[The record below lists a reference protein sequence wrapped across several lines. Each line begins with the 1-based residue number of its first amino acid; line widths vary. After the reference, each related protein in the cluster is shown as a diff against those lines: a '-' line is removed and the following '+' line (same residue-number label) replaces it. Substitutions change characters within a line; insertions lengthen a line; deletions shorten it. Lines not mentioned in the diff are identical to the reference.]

1 MIPFVDLRAAHAEV
15 ADEVAEGFARVLRDT
30 AFVQGPDVAAFEQEF
45 AAFSAVPHCV
55 GVGNGTDAIE
65 LALRA
70 LDLPP
75 GAGAVLPA
83 NTFVATAEAVVRAG
97 LRPVLA
103 DCDDDHLL
111 LDPAAAATAADAGTA
126 AVLPVHLYG
135 QQAPMGPVH
144 TLATR
149 RGLAVVEDAAQSQ
162 GSSQDGRPPVSLAA
176 TSFYP
181 GKNLGAYGEAG
192 AVLASSPAVARA
204 VRLLTSHGSEEKYVH
219 ETLGFNSRLDTL
231 QAVVL
236 RAKLKRLATWNE
248 SRRTAATRYADLLSG
263 IQGVRLPQPAPGN
276 LHVWHLYVIRVPQ
289 RDRVAQSLREAGIGV
304 QIHYPVPI
312 HLQPAF
318 RSLGHAAGDFPV
330 TETAA
335 AEILSLPMHPHLTAS
350 QQEQVAEALDK
361 AMRQL

>member
-1 MIPFVDLRAAHAEV
+1 MIPFVDLSAAHAEV
-15 ADEVAEGFARVLRDT
+15 AQEVSEGFARVLRDT
-30 AFVQGPDVAAFEQEF
+30 AFVQGPDVAAFEEEF
-45 AAFSAVPHCV
+45 AAFSGVPHCV

-70 LDLPP
+70 YDLPA
-75 GAGAVLPA
+75 GGGAVLPA

-111 LDPAAAATAADAGTA
+111 LDPSAAATAAGPDTV

-135 QQAPMGPVH
+135 QQAPMAETH
-144 TLATR
+144 DLAVR

-162 GSSQDGRPPVSLAA
+162 GSAQQGRPPVGLAA

-192 AVLASSPAVARA
+192 AVLTSTPGIARA
-204 VRLLTSHGSEEKYVH
+204 IRLLTNHGSEEKYRH

-236 RAKLKRLATWNE
+236 RAKLKRLARWNDL
-248 SRRTAATRYADLLSG
+248 RRAAADRYAGLLSG
-263 IQGVRLPQPAPGN
+263 VGGVRLPRTAPGN
-276 LHVWHLYVIRVPQ
+276 LHVWHLYVIRVPE
-289 RDRVAQSLREAGIGV
+289 RDRVVAALRQAGV
-304 QIHYPVPI
+304 QAQIHYPIPV

-318 RSLGHAAGDFPV
+318 RHLGHGPGDFPV
-330 TETAA
+330 TEAA
-335 AEILSLPMHPHLTAS
+335 AGEILSLPMHPHLTAS
-350 QQEQVAEALDK
+350 QQEQVAEILDK
-361 AMRQL
+361 ALRQM

>member
-15 ADEVAEGFARVLRDT
+15 ADEVQQGFDRVLQDT
-30 AFVQGPDVAAFEQEF
+30 AFVQGPDVAAFEQEY
-45 AAFSAVPHCV
+45 AEFSGVPHCV

-65 LALRA
+65 LCLRA
-70 LDLPP
+70 AGLEP
-75 GAGAVLPA
+75 GSGAVLPA

-111 LDPAAAATAADAGTA
+111 IDPAAAEAAIGPDTA

-135 QQAPMGPVH
+135 QQAPMAAVH
-144 TLATR
+144 DLAAR
-149 RGLAVVEDAAQSQ
+149 HGLTVVEDAAQSQ
-162 GSSQDGRPPVSLAA
+162 GSLQEGRPPVGLAS

-192 AVLASSPAVARA
+192 AVLTSSPELATA
-204 VRLLTSHGSEEKYVH
+204 VRLLTNHGSRHKYQH

-236 RAKLKRLATWNE
+236 RAKLKRLARWNE
-248 SRRTAATRYADLLSG
+248 LRRAAAERYDKLLSG
-263 IQGVRLPQPAPGN
+263 VEGVRLPRVAPGN

-289 RDRVAQSLREAGIGV
+289 RDKVMAGLHAAGV
-304 QIHYPVPI
+304 QAQIHYPYPV
-312 HLQPAF
+312 HLTPAF
-318 RSLGHAAGDFPV
+318 RDLGYGPGDFPV
-330 TETAA
+330 AEKAA
-335 AEILSLPMHPHLTAS
+335 TEILSLPMHPHLTPS
-350 QQEQVAEALDK
+350 QQERVTETLDK
-361 AMRQL
+361 VLSSL